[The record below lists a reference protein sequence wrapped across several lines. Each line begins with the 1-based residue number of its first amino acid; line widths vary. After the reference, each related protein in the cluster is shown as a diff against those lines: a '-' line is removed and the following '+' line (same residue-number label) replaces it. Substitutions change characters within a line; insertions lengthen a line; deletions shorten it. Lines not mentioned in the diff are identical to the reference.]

1 MNGSEKQIE
10 WAEQIKKNMMD
21 QVNLQIE
28 QEKAMDSDE
37 RNMRGLG
44 IIAAWITGQTEA
56 KWFIDNK
63 NKNFTLNWPAHIEEE
78 VYG

>member
-1 MNGSEKQIE
+1 
-10 WAEQIKKNMMD
+10 MD

-37 RNMRGLG
+37 RNLRGLG
-44 IIAAWITGQTEA
+44 MIATWITGQTQA

-63 NKNFTLNWPAHIEEE
+63 NKNFTLNWPTHIEEE